1 MQQLFLCGGIWLD
14 DEDGLCA
21 GVCGGVRMR
30 GCAGRAEDC
39 IQIVILTLM
48 HSDGWECCIQGAI
61 NKC

>member
-1 MQQLFLCGGIWLD
+1 MMRMD
-14 DEDGLCA
+14 Y
-21 GVCGGVRMR
+21 VRGVRMR